1 MPVRSLRSSVL
12 RWPDRQAVEQAV
24 RRWAAALAASPAGQD
39 VLQVGYA
46 GSYARGDWGVG
57 SDVDLVVLVAQAA
70 QPFERRAAAWDTTAL
85 PVPADLLVY
94 TPEEWSALTR
104 TPFGRRLA
112 QEVVWV
118 YTRPAPEDGMPG
130 APDRV

>member
-1 MPVRSLRSSVL
+1 VL
-12 RWPDRQAVEQAV
+12 RWPDRQAVEQAG
-24 RRWAAALAASPAGQD
+24 RGWAAALAAGAAGQD

-46 GSYARGDWGVG
+46 GSSARGDCGEG
-57 SDVDLVVLVAQAA
+57 SDVALVVLVAQAA
-70 QPFERRAAAWDTTAL
+70 QPFERRAAAWDATAL